1 MRGYT
6 VQPFGVNRRL
16 VAASVAECARHHTI
30 HTITEVD
37 VTEPRR
43 LMREHRERTGE
54 GLSLTAY
61 VVACV
66 GRAIAESP
74 LLNSRR
80 AGRKLIVFDGVTVGT
95 LVEREIDGERVP
107 DMLGIQAAETK
118 SFREIHD
125 EIRAAQCRTDARIGS
140 VSGTP
145 WVTTLV
151 PSFLFKTMV
160 RLASRSAAMGK
171 RYGVVAVTSVGMFA
185 PGPMW
190 LVPLSGSTV
199 AVAVGGIVH
208 RVVPVDGGFETREH
222 LCLTISFDHDI
233 VDGSPA
239 ARFTERL
246 DELLSGGELLATA
259 VGGGASEKALA

>member
-118 SFREIHD
+118 SFR
-125 EIRAAQCRTDARIGS
+125 ARR
-140 VSGTP
+140 
-145 WVTTLV
+145 
-151 PSFLFKTMV
+151 PSRV
-160 RLASRSAAMGK
+160 AASRVCVK
-171 RYGVVAVTSVGMFA
+171 TLPELQGMPSKTPQA
-185 PGPMW
+185 GLENP
-190 LVPLSGSTV
+190 
-199 AVAVGGIVH
+199 
-208 RVVPVDGGFETREH
+208 
-222 LCLTISFDHDI
+222 ISQ
-233 VDGSPA
+233 
-239 ARFTERL
+239 
-246 DELLSGGELLATA
+246 
-259 VGGGASEKALA
+259 